1 MLEEI
6 ARRYGLVAL
15 LVALLLV
22 VLFSENGILDH
33 FKLKR
38 QMDAIDMSTA
48 KLQNENIALKSEI
61 DRLQKDDRYLEDVAR
76 KKFGFIKQGEKVY
89 RIEK

>member
-6 ARRYGLVAL
+6 ARRYGLAAL

-38 QMDAIDMSTA
+38 QMDAIDMSTM
-48 KLQNENIALKSEI
+48 KLQSENIALKGEI

>member
-1 MLEEI
+1 MLEDI

-33 FKLKR
+33 IKLKW
-38 QMDAIDMSTA
+38 QMDAIEMSTT
-48 KLQNENIALKSEI
+48 KLQNENIALKGEI